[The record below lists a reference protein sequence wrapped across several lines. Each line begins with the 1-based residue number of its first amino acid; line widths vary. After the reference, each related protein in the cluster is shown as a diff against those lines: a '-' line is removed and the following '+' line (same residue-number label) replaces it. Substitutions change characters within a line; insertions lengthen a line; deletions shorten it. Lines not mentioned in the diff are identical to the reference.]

1 MIKITASKHF
11 SNRMF
16 RIGDIIL
23 IKNYTTTGVGTDNNN
38 FISFINRPEGH
49 IIINLEQ
56 ERFNITANNKG
67 QISELYIAPPG
78 VLDSDK
84 EKLDAATYFDETNV
98 DTGNYVGDSASF
110 INMDLQTHF
119 LFRIVTRDVNV
130 SNITK
135 PINV

>member
-1 MIKITASKHF
+1 MIKITSTKHF

-16 RIGDIIL
+16 RIGDRIM
-23 IKNYTTTGVGTDNNN
+23 IKNYTLTGSGSNNSK
-38 FISFINRPEGH
+38 FINFINREEGH

-56 ERFNITANNKG
+56 ERFDLAGDNKG

-78 VLDSDK
+78 DLDTNK
-84 EKLDAATYFDETNV
+84 ENLDAGTYYDSNV

-119 LFRIVTRDVNV
+119 LFRIVTRAVDV
-130 SNITK
+130 SSITK